1 MSAPVMTF
9 GAPGNRLASQALAAA
24 TPVSFTLD
32 YSARIVGFIQVAAT
46 FGTVAAVAGLQIDV
60 YRRVGTGPAADSIA
74 VATYTIPATASTTQR
89 KSLALPTGR
98 YTVQLT
104 NLDSTNSLSGV
115 QATDDTID
123 SYM

>member
-9 GAPGNRLASQALAAA
+9 GAPGNRLASGALAAGA
-24 TPVSFTLD
+24 NVAFALD
-32 YSARIVGFIQVAAT
+32 YSARIGGLLQVAAT

-60 YRRVGTGPAADSIA
+60 YRRIGTGPVADSIA
-74 VATYTIPATASTTQR
+74 VSTYTIPATAGTPQR

-98 YTVQLT
+98 YSVTLT
-104 NLDSTNSLSGV
+104 NLDSANALSGV
-115 QATDDTID
+115 SATDDTID